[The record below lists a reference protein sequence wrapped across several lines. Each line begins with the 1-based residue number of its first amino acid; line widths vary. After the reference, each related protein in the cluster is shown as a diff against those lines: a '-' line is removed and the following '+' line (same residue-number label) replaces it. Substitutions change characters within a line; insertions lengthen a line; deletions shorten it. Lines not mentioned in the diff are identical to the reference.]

1 MSMEHVPGKN
11 MGKLTLYALST
22 CGWCRRTK
30 DLLNELGVEY
40 DYVYV
45 DKLEGTERE
54 NAIQTLTKW
63 NPSNSF
69 PILVI
74 NDEKCIIGFREDQI
88 RESLQL

>member
-1 MSMEHVPGKN
+1 MEHVPGKN

-40 DYVYV
+40 DFVYV

-54 NAIQTLTKW
+54 NAIETVKKW
-63 NPSNSF
+63 NPSSSF
-69 PILVI
+69 PLLVI
-74 NDEKCIIGFREDQI
+74 NDEKCIVGFREDQI
-88 RESLQL
+88 RESLKL